1 MKGKRINIPSY
12 LMRTKWFILLLAV
25 LALII
30 FGRTVNSP
38 ELTKTA
44 VVLGAGLDYSE
55 QDGEFIVTTQ
65 SVLMASSSSE
75 GAGLTSY
82 DTFTSTGKTIAE
94 ALDDIS
100 RKMGLT
106 VSLAHCNVLFV
117 SDSVLKLDHMQLI
130 YPLTGMYSLPENC
143 ILVAGEKSPREM
155 LSTQIGTTKS
165 ASYFLQ
171 LALTN
176 KEGTNGMIRTNV
188 KDFLAR
194 SLSRSQ
200 STVIPYV
207 TMKEM
212 PDQPITSDGEQKEN
226 YEFDMSSTLVFNHDK
241 SEILKDFQAETL
253 ALYLTKS
260 TYGALDYESE
270 DGERVEF
277 RILNKNVDSNAK
289 GRKISA
295 EIELVVELLD
305 VQFIDTDKVLTGA
318 DPQIRKAADELA
330 KKIENTL
337 KELFE
342 VSKEWNIDFLGL
354 QAKAYQSVG
363 RTLEEDCLSTLSF
376 EPTVTLKVKETA

>member
-1 MKGKRINIPSY
+1 MKKLNIPSY
-12 LMRTKWFILLLAV
+12 LMRTKWFIVLLAV
-25 LALII
+25 LALVI
-30 FGRTVNSP
+30 FGCTVNSP

-44 VVLGAGLDYSE
+44 VVLGSGIDYSE
-55 QDGEFIVTTQ
+55 EDKEFIVTTQ

-106 VSLAHCNVLFV
+106 VSLAHCNVLFM
-117 SDSVLKLDHMQLI
+117 SESVLKLDHMQLI
-130 YPLTGMYSLPENC
+130 YPLTGMYSLPEHA
-143 ILVAGEKSPREM
+143 ILVAGEKSPQEM
-155 LSTQIGTTKS
+155 LATQIGTTKS
-165 ASYFLQ
+165 APYFLQ

-194 SLSRSQ
+194 SLSRSKA
-200 STVIPYV
+200 TVIPYI

-212 PDQPITSDGEQKEN
+212 SDQPITSDGEQKDN
-226 YEFDMSSTLVFNHDK
+226 YEFEMSSTLVFNHDK
-241 SEILKDFQAETL
+241 AEILKDFEAETL
-253 ALYLTKS
+253 SLYLTKS

-270 DGERVEF
+270 NGERVEF
-277 RILNKNVDSNAK
+277 RILNKNVDSKAD

-295 EIELVVELLD
+295 EMELVVELLD

-318 DPQIRKAADELA
+318 DEQIRKAASALA
-330 KKIENTL
+330 KQIQDTL
-337 KELFE
+337 VTLFE
-342 VSKEWNIDFLGL
+342 KSKEWNIDFLGL

-363 RTLEEDCLSTLSF
+363 RKLEENCLNTLSF
-376 EPTVTLKVKETA
+376 EPKVPLQVKEPA

>member
-1 MKGKRINIPSY
+1 MKKLNVPSY
-12 LMRTKWFILLLAV
+12 LMRTKWFIVFLAV
-25 LALII
+25 LALVI

-55 QDGEFIVTTQ
+55 ENAEFIVTTQ

-82 DTFTSTGKTIAE
+82 DTFTATGRTIAE
-94 ALDDIS
+94 ALDAIS

-106 VSLAHCNVLFV
+106 ISLAHCNVLFV
-117 SDSVLKLDHMQLI
+117 STSVLKLDHMQLI
-130 YPLTGMYSLPENC
+130 YPLTGMYSLPENA
-143 ILVAGEKSPREM
+143 ILVTGEKSPREM

-176 KEGTNGMIRTNV
+176 KEGTSGMIRTNV

-194 SLSRSQ
+194 SLSRSKA
-200 STVIPYV
+200 TVIPYI
-207 TMKEM
+207 TAKEM
-212 PDQPITSDGEQKEN
+212 PNQPITSDGEQEKN
-226 YEFDMSSTLVFNHDK
+226 YEFDMSSTLVFNHDD
-241 SEILKDFQAETL
+241 SQILKDALAEAL
-253 ALYLTKS
+253 SLYLTKS
-260 TYGALDYESE
+260 TFGSLNYVGEN
-270 DGERVEF
+270 GERVEF
-277 RILNKNVDSNAK
+277 RLLNKSVDSKAK

-295 EIELVVELLD
+295 EMELVVELLD
-305 VQFIDTDKVLTGA
+305 VQFVETDKVLTGA

-330 KKIENTL
+330 KEIEGLLT
-337 KELFE
+337 KLFE
-342 VSKEWNIDFLGL
+342 ISKEWNIDFLGL

-363 RTLEEDCLSTLSF
+363 RTLEEDCLNTLSF
-376 EPTVTLKVKETA
+376 EPKVTLQVKETA

>member
-1 MKGKRINIPSY
+1 MKGKRLNIPSY

-25 LALII
+25 LALVI

-55 QDGEFIVTTQ
+55 QDGEFIVTAQ
-65 SVLMASSSSE
+65 SLLMASSSSE

-82 DTFTSTGKTIAE
+82 DMFTSTGKTIAE

-106 VSLAHCNVLFV
+106 VSLAHCNVLFM
-117 SDSVLKLDHMQLI
+117 SQSVLKLDHMQLI
-130 YPLTGMYSLPENC
+130 YPLTGMYSLPEHC
-143 ILVAGEKSPREM
+143 ILVTGEKSPREM

-165 ASYFLQ
+165 AAYFLQ

-194 SLSRSQ
+194 SLSRSK
-200 STVIPYV
+200 SIVIPYV

-226 YEFDMSSTLVFNHDK
+226 FEFDMSSTLVFNHDRA
-241 SEILKDFQAETL
+241 EILKDFQAETL
-253 ALYLTKS
+253 SLYLTKS
-260 TYGALDYESE
+260 TYGALDYESPE
-270 DGERVEF
+270 GERVEF
-277 RILNKNVDSNAK
+277 RILNKSVDSKAK
-289 GRKISA
+289 GRKVSA

-318 DPQIRKAADELA
+318 DKQIRDAADALA
-330 KKIENTL
+330 KKIESTL
-337 KELFE
+337 KDLFE
-342 VSKEWNIDFLGL
+342 ISKEWNIDFLGL

-363 RTLEEDCLSTLSF
+363 RKLEEDCLNTLSF

>member
-1 MKGKRINIPSY
+1 MRKLNIPSY

-25 LALII
+25 LTLVI

-55 QDGEFIVTTQ
+55 EDGEFIVTAQ

-75 GAGLTSY
+75 GAGLTAY

-106 VSLAHCNVLFV
+106 VSLAHCNVLIV
-117 SDSVLKLDHMQLI
+117 SKNVLKLDHMQLI
-130 YPLTGMYSLPENC
+130 YPLMGMYSLPENA
-143 ILVAGEKSPREM
+143 ILVTGEKSPREL

-165 ASYFLQ
+165 ATYFLQ

-194 SLSRSQ
+194 SLSRSKA
-200 STVIPYV
+200 TVIPYI

-226 YEFDMSSTLVFNHDK
+226 FEFDLSDTLVFNHDK
-241 SEILKDFQAETL
+241 SEILKGIQAETL
-253 ALYLTKS
+253 SLYLAKS
-260 TYGALDYESE
+260 TIGALDYES
-270 DGERVEF
+270 DRGERVEF
-277 RILNKNVDSNAK
+277 RILNKSVKSKAS

-295 EIELVVELLD
+295 EMELVVELLD

-318 DPQIRKAADELA
+318 DAQIREAANALA
-330 KKIENTL
+330 KKLEGTL
-337 KELFE
+337 RELFE
-342 VSKEWNIDFLGL
+342 ISKQWNIDFLGL

-363 RTLEEDCLSTLSF
+363 RTLEEDCLGTLSF
-376 EPTVTLKVKETA
+376 EPKVTLKVKETA

>member
-1 MKGKRINIPSY
+1 MKRKLNIPSY
-12 LMRTKWFILLLAV
+12 LMRTKWFIIFLAV

-44 VVLGAGLDYSE
+44 IVLGAGLDYSE
-55 QDGEFIVTTQ
+55 ESGEFIVTTQ

-106 VSLAHCNVLFV
+106 LSLAHCNVLFV
-117 SDSVLKLDHMQLI
+117 SQSILKLDHMQLV
-130 YPLTGMYSLPENC
+130 YPLTGMYSLPEHA
-143 ILVAGEKSPREM
+143 ILVTGEKSPREM
-155 LSTQIGTTKS
+155 LSTQIGTTQS
-165 ASYFLQ
+165 APYFLQ

-194 SLSRSQ
+194 SLSRSKA
-200 STVIPYV
+200 TAIPYI

-212 PDQPITSDGEQKEN
+212 PDQPITSDGEKKDN
-226 YEFDMSSTLVFNHDK
+226 YEFDLSKTLVFNHDDAK
-241 SEILKDFQAETL
+241 LLKDKQAEML
-253 ALYLTKS
+253 VLYLTKS
-260 TYGALDYESE
+260 TFGALAYES
-270 DGERVEF
+270 DKGECVEF
-277 RILNKNVDSNAK
+277 RLLNKDVKTKANGRNVSAK
-289 GRKISA
+289 IQ
-295 EIELVVELLD
+295 LTVELLD

-318 DPQIRKAADELA
+318 DPQIREAADKLA
-330 KKIENTL
+330 REMEGTL
-337 KELFE
+337 NELFE
-342 VSKEWNIDFLGL
+342 LSKEWNIDFLGL
-354 QAKAYQSVG
+354 QTKAYQSVG
-363 RTLEEDCLSTLSF
+363 RTLEEDCLSTLTFSP
-376 EPTVTLKVKETA
+376 EVKLQVKETA